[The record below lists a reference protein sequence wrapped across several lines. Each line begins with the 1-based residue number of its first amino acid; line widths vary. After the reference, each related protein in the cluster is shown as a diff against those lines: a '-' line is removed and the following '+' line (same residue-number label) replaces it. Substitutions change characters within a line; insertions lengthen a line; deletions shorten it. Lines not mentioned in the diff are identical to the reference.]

1 MSRELNALLRPDTIA
16 VLGASRDP
24 HKWGQRVIRYTRA
37 AGFTGEIFAVNP
49 RASAEDIPAAT
60 VVADLAES
68 GTPISCA
75 FLAVPR
81 DAVLGEVERCCS
93 LGVSTIVVA
102 ASGFGESSAAGAE
115 LERRVLE
122 LAHAAGVRVVG
133 PNCFGVF
140 SAVAGVNLTPF
151 EYVPPGRVALVSQSG
166 NVSAELF
173 IAAGRAGIGFSYC
186 IGVGNQADVG
196 FGDLLAEFA
205 KDPHT
210 DAVAMYVE
218 GLPTGGGARFVAGLE
233 ACQAAG
239 KPVVVIKAGASTLA
253 AAVAQTH
260 TRSLAADD
268 RVWDSALAR
277 GGAIR
282 VDSAAEMIDVLRCA
296 VRLPVVGPR
305 LAVVTDGGGDSVL
318 ALDSLART
326 RLRPARLHEQTIRT
340 LEPIIPPAAPRVDGL
355 NPLTLDTA
363 GGVEDD
369 PMVLARCVA
378 AVAADEAVDVVL
390 VGGLFGTYVDAR
402 AEEIRAARALV
413 EVAAEGRVSLVLAA
427 PVPPAESEPL
437 ALLAEAGV
445 PFFESLDRA
454 VRTLDRLLPHDLA
467 DAAEPTAATDHADA
481 PPPQA
486 RPAPTAPAGPRA
498 WPVGQAVEMLTR
510 SGVRLPRMELVTD
523 RAALLAAVEEIGY
536 PVCLKTAD
544 PRVVHKSDVGGVFV
558 GLAGPEDV
566 ERAAKALWR
575 QDPTISLLV
584 MPSFPRAFE
593 MLVGGFHDPCFGPV
607 VMIGRGGVLTE
618 VEADTCLVTGEITA
632 ASVRAAME
640 RLRCFPVLRGYR
652 GSPPLALDALG
663 DIAVALGV
671 ALASDP
677 TLSIDLNPVLVYPD
691 RCAVADVRV
700 LSTTGGEQAT
710 DPPES
715 GV

>member
-1 MSRELNALLRPDTIA
+1 MSRELNSLLRPDTIA

-24 HKWGQRVIRYTRA
+24 RKWGQRVIRYTRS

-49 RASAEDIPAAT
+49 HASAADIPAAT
-60 VVADLAES
+60 VVSDLAEAGS
-68 GTPISCA
+68 PISCA

-102 ASGFGESSAAGAE
+102 ASGFGESSAAGAL

-122 LAHAAGVRVVG
+122 LAHAAGARVVG

-140 SAVAGVNLTPF
+140 SAARGINLTPF
-151 EYVPPGRVALVSQSG
+151 EYIPPGRVALVSQSG

-173 IAAGRAGIGFSYC
+173 IAAGRVGIGFSHC

-205 KDPHT
+205 DDPQT

-218 GLPTGGGARFVAGLE
+218 GLPPDGGARFVAGLQ
-233 ACQAAG
+233 ACRSTG

-268 RVWDSALAR
+268 RVWDASLAR

-296 VRLPVVGPR
+296 TRLPVLGSR
-305 LAVVTDGGGDSVL
+305 LAVITDGGGDSVL
-318 ALDSLART
+318 ALDSLSRT
-326 RLRPARLHEQTIRT
+326 RLRPARLRQETIDA
-340 LEPIIPPAAPRVDGL
+340 LGPMIPPAAPRVDGL

-369 PMVLARCVA
+369 PAVLARCVA
-378 AVAADEAVDVVL
+378 AVAADESVDVVL

-402 AEEIRAARALV
+402 AEEILAARSLC
-413 EVAAEGRVSLVLAA
+413 EIAAEGRVSLVFAA

-454 VRTLDRLLPHDLA
+454 VRTLDRLVPDRPDGSVNPA
-467 DAAEPTAATDHADA
+467 AMVGASTAEPAA
-481 PPPQA
+481 
-486 RPAPTAPAGPRA
+486 RRAPTSGPVA
-498 WPVGQAVEMLTR
+498 WPVDRATRML
-510 SGVRLPRMELVTD
+510 SACGVRVPRMEVVTD
-523 RAALLAAVEEIGY
+523 HAALLAAVEQIGY

-544 PRVVHKSDVGGVFV
+544 PRVVHKSDVGGVYV
-558 GLAGPEDV
+558 GLAGAGDV
-566 ERAAKALWR
+566 DRAAKALWER
-575 QDPTISLLV
+575 NPTTSLMV

-593 MLVGGFHDPCFGPV
+593 MLVGGFHDPHFGPV
-607 VMIGRGGVLTE
+607 VMVGRGGVLTE
-618 VEADTCLVTGEITA
+618 IEADTSLVTGEITA
-632 ASVRAAME
+632 AAVQAAIE
-640 RLRCFPVLRGYR
+640 RLRCYPVLRGYR
-652 GSPPLALDALG
+652 GSPPLAVGALR

-671 ALASDP
+671 AVSSDP
-677 TLSIDLNPVLVYPD
+677 ALSIDLNPVLVYPE

-700 LSTTGGEQAT
+700 LSAVVPGDGNTTNQS
-710 DPPES
+710 ES
-715 GV
+715 GA